1 MRTAVVVGSGPNGL
15 AGAVRLA
22 QAGLDVTVF
31 EAADEIGGGTRSA
44 EFLEP
49 GIVHDVC
56 SAFHPLGAAS
66 PYLQTLGLE
75 RYGLRF
81 LNPEIDAAHPLD
93 DGTAGLFYRSVEKTA
108 AGLGPDGR
116 RWRAMFGSLGEHFG
130 TIADDALGPMLRVP
144 RHPLRFAGFAARSAL
159 PATTLARAFSTPQAR
174 ALFIGIAAHPFVRLN
189 HIGTAAGGVMLTA
202 AGHVAGWPVAEGG
215 SAAISR
221 ALAALLED
229 LGGKIVTGNPVH
241 SRAQLDADIVL
252 LDVDPTAA
260 QRILGT
266 QQPERV
272 ARGYRH
278 HQAGPAAFKVDYVID
293 GEVGWTAPGCDRAGV
308 VHLGG
313 TMDQVVRS
321 ENAVLDGRM
330 PDDPFVLIGQQWLA
344 DPGRAKGDLK
354 PLWAYAHVPQGFS
367 GDATEAVTAQIERF
381 APGFRS
387 RIRATRSAGPADLQA
402 ENANYVS
409 GDIGGGRNDL
419 WNLIARPR
427 LSPNP
432 YATGVDGVYLCSAST
447 PPGGGV
453 HGMCGFRAAEAA
465 LAAR

>member
-1 MRTAVVVGSGPNGL
+1 MRRAVVVGAGPNGL

-22 QAGLDVTVF
+22 QAGLEVTVL

-44 EFLEP
+44 ELLEP
-49 GIVHDVC
+49 GIVHDIC

-66 PYLQTLGLE
+66 PYLRTLGLE

-81 LNPEIDAAHPLD
+81 LRPEIDAAHPLD
-93 DGTAGLFYRSVEKTA
+93 DGTAGLFYQSVEKTA
-108 AGLGPDGR
+108 AGLGADGR
-116 RWRAMFGSLGEHFG
+116 RWRAIFGPVAKRFS
-130 TIADDALGPMLRVP
+130 TIADDALGPMLRIP
-144 RHPLRFAGFAARSAL
+144 RHPLDFAGFAVRSGL
-159 PATTLARAFSTPQAR
+159 PATLLARAFSTPQAR

-189 HIGTAAGGVMLTA
+189 RIGTAAGGVMLTA
-202 AGHVAGWPVAEGG
+202 AGHVEGWPVAEGG
-215 SAAISR
+215 SAAITR
-221 ALAALLED
+221 ALAAKLAD
-229 LGGKIVTGNPVH
+229 LGGRIETGTTVT
-241 SRAQLDADIVL
+241 SRADLDADIVL
-252 LDVDPTAA
+252 LDTDPTAA

-266 QQPERV
+266 EQPSRT
-272 ARGYRH
+272 ARTYRGH
-278 HQAGPAAFKVDYVID
+278 RGGPGAFKVDYVVE

-313 TMDQVVRS
+313 TMEQVVRA
-321 ENAVLDGRM
+321 ENTVLDGRM

-344 DPGRAKGDLK
+344 DPSRAKGDRK
-354 PLWAYAHVPQGFS
+354 PLWAYAHVPRGYT

-381 APGFRS
+381 APGFSS
-387 RIRATRSAGPADLQA
+387 RIRASRSIGPAELEV
-402 ENANYVS
+402 ENPNYVG

-419 WNLIARPR
+419 WHLVARPR

-432 YATGVDGVYLCSAST
+432 YATGVDGVYLCSSST

-465 LAAR
+465 LRG